1 MLKTIWL
8 CMLISGSLLLII
20 SVALIFVFRIPDLL
34 DELSGRKAKRQIKR
48 LKELNVGTGAL
59 GDMATDDIY
68 NALPTSGT
76 LLEETVVEEPK
87 GNDVEKHVV
96 SYSSDVDEEEESKTA
111 DVQEDEDSE
120 TNIIQESEQEEATS
134 FIEEDERQDEGT
146 TCIEDEIDTG
156 NEVSDV
162 LKDIKTYSSNKQV
175 IEVLEEQTSL

>member
-20 SVALIFVFRIPDLL
+20 SVALIFVFKIPDLL

-76 LLEETVVEEPK
+76 LLEETVVEDSN
-87 GNDVEKHVV
+87 GNDVEKHII
-96 SYSSDVDEEEESKTA
+96 SYSSDVEEGKTTDA
-111 DVQEDEDSE
+111 EEDEDSE

-162 LKDIKTYSSNKQV
+162 LKDIKIYSSNKQV